1 MLSYNN
7 WIKTDLS
14 FHVLKSLAFW
24 CLKLQCRWKVA
35 IRKIETKT
43 VGFLW
48 RESRVWADYRP
59 WIRTCSPKIK
69 LPQPHAYDFLLNRKY
84 DLLLSWKQNILLRCL
99 AWFTFACL
107 TVWYPCCW
115 TTEEY
120 SCCGTR
126 HPAGVP
132 HCVPNRALSHSQSG
146 GWENRQL
153 LGCCRWAVWKGVVCI
168 QLACHLLSPG
178 ADVWLDEKVEG
189 CKQRSNLSHSDGSH
203 QFRVGASVSCNHNF
217 FF

>member
-7 WIKTDLS
+7 WTNTDLN

-48 RESRVWADYRP
+48 RERRVWADYRP
-59 WIRTCSPKIK
+59 TCLWRPLKQKIRPAAELKAKYFTPLLSVVYFRVLHCLVPLLLDHRGVQLLRFKAPSRGTPLGTQQGAI
-69 LPQPHAYDFLLNRKY
+69 PQPKRWVRK
-84 DLLLSWKQNILLRCL
+84 SS
-99 AWFTFACL
+99 T
-107 TVWYPCCW
+107 
-115 TTEEY
+115 
-120 SCCGTR
+120 
-126 HPAGVP
+126 AG
-132 HCVPNRALSHSQSG
+132 G
-146 GWENRQL
+146 
-153 LGCCRWAVWKGVVCI
+153 CRWAVWKGVVCI

-178 ADVWLDEKVEG
+178 ADVWLDEKVED
-189 CKQRSNLSHSDGSH
+189 CKQRSNFLHSGGSH

-217 FF
+217 FFLK